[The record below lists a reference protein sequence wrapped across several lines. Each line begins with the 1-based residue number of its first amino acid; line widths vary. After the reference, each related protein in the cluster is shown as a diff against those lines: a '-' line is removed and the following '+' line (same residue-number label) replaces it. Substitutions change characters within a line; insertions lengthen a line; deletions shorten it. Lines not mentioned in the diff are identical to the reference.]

1 MTAISASSK
10 ACRNERW
17 NMVRY
22 HDIFETAAGWMAAV
36 AGERGIIRLTLPRA
50 TAAEAVRI
58 AGIDE
63 QMSTAYPELFSDLA
77 GRLRLYFRGR
87 AVPFNDPLDLSGG
100 TGFQRAV
107 WQATARIPY
116 GATATYGQIAALI
129 NRDRSARAVGQALG
143 QNPLPIIIPC
153 HRVVGSAGRL
163 GGFGGGIEMKRLLL
177 RLENGVGV
185 A

>member
-1 MTAISASSK
+1 MKVTVRGASPLVGIPMKSA
-10 ACRNERW
+10 
-17 NMVRY
+17 
-22 HDIFETAAGWMAAV
+22 
-36 AGERGIIRLTLPRA
+36 RG
-50 TAAEAVRI
+50 
-58 AGIDE
+58 
-63 QMSTAYPELFSDLA
+63 
-77 GRLRLYFRGR
+77 
-87 AVPFNDPLDLSGG
+87 SGGGPSG